1 MCAFSVSCCLKCID
15 NCEKIWTI
23 PKSNCALNTIATF
36 PATFTA
42 TACIIAC
49 SLIYHTYVM
58 PKSSDQVIS

>member
-23 PKSNCALNTIATF
+23 PKSNCAFNTVATF
-36 PATFTA
+36 PVTFTA

-49 SLIYHTYVM
+49 SFI
-58 PKSSDQVIS
+58 